1 MLFHQH
7 LQQERHYEKGKD
19 KMATRKQIWDA
30 MDLLEGKKK
39 GTTYK
44 KLQKEMIRQGY
55 KKKRKRRKK

>member
-1 MLFHQH
+1 
-7 LQQERHYEKGKD
+7 
-19 KMATRKQIWDA
+19 MATRKQIWDA